1 MPSGHTAD
9 RLTHVAKAPEMAPTN
24 ALDRATQISIA
35 AARAA
40 QRRERAAFF
49 KATGLQVDRNGR
61 PMLFR
66 RLVGRGGRRIS

>member
-1 MPSGHTAD
+1 MPERA
-9 RLTHVAKAPEMAPTN
+9 LTDAH
-24 ALDRATQISIA
+24 DRATQISIA

-49 KATGLQVDRNGR
+49 NATGLQVDRNGR

-66 RLVGRGGRRIS
+66 RLVGRAGRRG

>member
-1 MPSGHTAD
+1 LA
-9 RLTHVAKAPEMAPTN
+9 HVAKAPETALTN

-40 QRRERAAFF
+40 QRRERGEFF
-49 KATGLQVDRNGR
+49 KTTGIQVDRNGR

-66 RLVGRGGRRIS
+66 RLVGRGGRHD